1 MFMSFQTVEKRLAE
15 APDTLIV
22 DEVMGQ
28 EADRLVRVGVAV
40 EPSRDRGRK
49 PRHDRFL
56 GQEAAA
62 AGPIDRIDV
71 GVDLAKPRRR
81 LPQAA
86 IPETREAA
94 IAETRKQRQ
103 KLGRGPIPR
112 RNEDGEE
119 LCPARCLGK
128 AKPGVGVAGER
139 RERAMATE
147 LGLLLAGWG
156 VVEVGAT

>member
-1 MFMSFQTVEKRLAE
+1 MFMSLQTVEKRLAE

-28 EADRLVRVGVAV
+28 EADRLVGIGVAV
-40 EPSRDRGRK
+40 EPRRDRGRK

-119 LCPARCLGK
+119 LCPARRLGK
-128 AKPGVGVAGER
+128 AKSGFGVAGER
-139 RERAMATE
+139 RERTMPAE
-147 LGLLLAGWG
+147 
-156 VVEVGAT
+156 